1 MCKSVLPLPPP
12 RPNGSRQ
19 NDFVGLASGRAEG
32 DILRII
38 LGIRSNFPTESFLYL
53 YCVKILLA
61 EDEKA
66 LGESI
71 LAFLKNEGHVC
82 EWVKDFHAGEEKAGM
97 YQYDCALIDI
107 GLPGGSGLDIVK
119 ALKKS
124 NAKTGIIII
133 SAKNSLD
140 DKISGLDLGA
150 DDYITKPF
158 HLAELNSRLNSVLRR
173 RNFEGSNE
181 IIFEK
186 LKLIPDKQEV
196 FVKGK
201 ALTLTKKE
209 YALLLFF
216 ISNKNRVVTKESI
229 AEHLWGDD
237 MDMADSFDFIYSHIK
252 NLRKKIMDAG
262 GDDYLKSVYGMG
274 YKFSAQ

>member
-1 MCKSVLPLPPP
+1 MLV
-12 RPNGSRQ
+12 
-19 NDFVGLASGRAEG
+19 
-32 DILRII
+32 
-38 LGIRSNFPTESFLYL
+38 
-53 YCVKILLA
+53 
-61 EDEKA
+61 EDEAA
-66 LGESI
+66 LGESV
-71 LAFLKNEGHVC
+71 LSFLKNEGHVC
-82 EWVKDFHAGEEKAGM
+82 EWVKNFGAGNEKAGM

-107 GLPGGSGLDIVK
+107 TLPGGSGLDIVK
-119 ALKKS
+119 ALKKN

-173 RNFEGSNE
+173 RNFEGSHE
-181 IIFEK
+181 IAFET

-201 ALTLTKKE
+201 TLNLTKKE
-209 YALLLFF
+209 YDMLLFF

-229 AEHLWGDD
+229 AEHLWGDEAD
-237 MDMADSFDFIYSHIK
+237 AADSFDFIYSHIK

-262 GDDYLKSVYGMG
+262 GDDYIKSVYGMG
-274 YKFSAQ
+274 YKFTST